1 MHWLNMCHIKL
12 NFVLAKYRI
21 FVTDKGMNAW
31 GVWNTV
37 ALPLSPFSTYLY
49 QNLVFVCVFV
59 CLCTCMCVYLN
70 LGNYLFYIFFF
81 FSWRSWPFAPKAVNP
96 MNRSPPYQITILR
109 SAYLDMSNYLST
121 KYSNQNAYQMKLK
134 NLIGSA
140 QE

>member
-49 QNLVFVCVFV
+49 QNLVFVC
-59 CLCTCMCVYLN
+59 LCTCMCVCIWTLEIICFIYN
-70 LGNYLFYIFFF
+70 F

-96 MNRSPPYQITILR
+96 MNMSPPYQITILR
-109 SAYLDMSNYLST
+109 SAYLDMHNYLST

>member
-1 MHWLNMCHIKL
+1 MKHSSTATKP
-12 NFVLAKYRI
+12 I
-21 FVTDKGMNAW
+21 F
-31 GVWNTV
+31 
-37 ALPLSPFSTYLY
+37 YL
-49 QNLVFVCVFV
+49 LISKSRVCVCVCVFMYMYV
-59 CLCTCMCVYLN
+59 CVFEPWK
-70 LGNYLFYIFFF
+70 LFVLYFFF